1 MVSSIIVHEG
11 DYIVSIM
18 CAGTLFIL
26 CCFLALILV
35 AQEYYLALISLFAS
49 SSDIDDT
56 IIDYN
61 DDINDEQHI
70 NNYGSF
76 SKIDESI
83 NKKPGYDA
91 VTKEE
96 RIELLQEDKLPPPLK
111 PAISSSTSS
120 SSSPQSPLKLKSAT
134 TTTTT
139 TTRTKTKNKTTTH
152 RSTGVAVTRTTADSN
167 LDKIRVSFDNFK
179 DENDNNDD
187 GDNASIMSALTMR
200 ENFTM
205 STSSNTPM
213 TTTTTASN
221 SINKK
226 KKNPILKKFRSLWK
240 VTTNNTSSRKK
251 KNNNKLQNNNNNN
264 DDEGDDEEDVFN
276 GDGDADGGTTTI
288 FLSPINSNI
297 NSNINSSNKSSSS
310 CLILLME
317 PISRTFEIMTIQY
330 SPGISTVSNILEDI
344 PLQSTFNFRLR
355 FTNYIGLLGVG
366 MTIVTTTTTTTK
378 KKKNEEMKEVD
389 MTTTITNC
397 SHVHQ
402 LLQSKPVSKQYS
414 CEYQYQQQKLLV
426 EEKQEQEQQQQ
437 EETKKHFMMVLVAIL
452 PDRCSGKNSTI
463 TSENTNND
471 GSMKNDNNNNN
482 NSGNSNTSDSD
493 SNSMIETTKR
503 MACQLMTNP
512 KIGLRL
518 QYLQKQMV
526 DNKNKELESSPSEGV
541 IIDKNKQNM

>member
-134 TTTTT
+134 TTKT
-139 TTRTKTKNKTTTH
+139 TTR
-152 RSTGVAVTRTTADSN
+152 RSTEVAVTRTTADSN

-179 DENDNNDD
+179 DENDNKDD

-226 KKNPILKKFRSLWK
+226 KKNLILKKFRSLWK
-240 VTTNNTSSRKK
+240 VTTNNTSSRRK
-251 KNNNKLQNNNNNN
+251 KNNNKLQNNNNNSNN
-264 DDEGDDEEDVFN
+264 DDEGDDEEDVYN
-276 GDGDADGGTTTI
+276 GDSDADGGTTTI
-288 FLSPINSNI
+288 SVSPSNSNI
-297 NSNINSSNKSSSS
+297 NGNINSSNKSSSS

-366 MTIVTTTTTTTK
+366 MTTVTTTTTK
-378 KKKNEEMKEVD
+378 KEKNEEMKEVD

-414 CEYQYQQQKLLV
+414 CEYQYQQQKQLL

-541 IIDKNKQNM
+541 IIDENKQDM

>member
-1 MVSSIIVHEG
+1 MCYIFRSCFGTTTMVNN
-11 DYIVSIM
+11 
-18 CAGTLFIL
+18 
-26 CCFLALILV
+26 
-35 AQEYYLALISLFAS
+35 
-49 SSDIDDT
+49 
-56 IIDYN
+56 DYN

-134 TTTTT
+134 TTTTKTKTKT
-139 TTRTKTKNKTTTH
+139 TTR
-152 RSTGVAVTRTTADSN
+152 RSTEVAVTRTTADSN

-221 SINKK
+221 IINKK

-276 GDGDADGGTTTI
+276 GDSDADGGTTTI
-288 FLSPINSNI
+288 SVSLINSNI
-297 NSNINSSNKSSSS
+297 NGSINSSNKSSSS

-366 MTIVTTTTTTTK
+366 MTIVTTTTTTTN

-414 CEYQYQQQKLLV
+414 CEYQYQQQKQLL

-437 EETKKHFMMVLVAIL
+437 EETQKHFMMVLVAIL

-471 GSMKNDNNNNN
+471 GTMKNDNNNNNNNN

-541 IIDKNKQNM
+541 VIDENKQDM

>member
-18 CAGTLFIL
+18 CAATLFIL
-26 CCFLALILV
+26 CCFLALVLV
-35 AQEYYLALISLFAS
+35 VQEYYLALISLFAS

-96 RIELLQEDKLPPPLK
+96 RIELLQEDTLPPPLK

-139 TTRTKTKNKTTTH
+139 KTKTTTR
-152 RSTGVAVTRTTADSN
+152 RSTEVAVTRTTADSN

-226 KKNPILKKFRSLWK
+226 KKKENPILKKFLA
-240 VTTNNTSSRKK
+240 
-251 KNNNKLQNNNNNN
+251 L
-264 DDEGDDEEDVFN
+264 
-276 GDGDADGGTTTI
+276 
-288 FLSPINSNI
+288 
-297 NSNINSSNKSSSS
+297 
-310 CLILLME
+310 
-317 PISRTFEIMTIQY
+317 
-330 SPGISTVSNILEDI
+330 
-344 PLQSTFNFRLR
+344 
-355 FTNYIGLLGVG
+355 
-366 MTIVTTTTTTTK
+366 
-378 KKKNEEMKEVD
+378 
-389 MTTTITNC
+389 
-397 SHVHQ
+397 
-402 LLQSKPVSKQYS
+402 
-414 CEYQYQQQKLLV
+414 
-426 EEKQEQEQQQQ
+426 
-437 EETKKHFMMVLVAIL
+437 
-452 PDRCSGKNSTI
+452 
-463 TSENTNND
+463 
-471 GSMKNDNNNNN
+471 
-482 NSGNSNTSDSD
+482 
-493 SNSMIETTKR
+493 
-503 MACQLMTNP
+503 
-512 KIGLRL
+512 
-518 QYLQKQMV
+518 
-526 DNKNKELESSPSEGV
+526 
-541 IIDKNKQNM
+541 

>member
-1 MVSSIIVHEG
+1 M
-11 DYIVSIM
+11 Y
-18 CAGTLFIL
+18 AATLYIL

-56 IIDYN
+56 IIDCN
-61 DDINDEQHI
+61 GDINDEQHI

-91 VTKEE
+91 MTKEE

-179 DENDNNDD
+179 DENDNNDG

-226 KKNPILKKFRSLWK
+226 KKKENPILKKFLSLWK
-240 VTTNNTSSRKK
+240 VTTKNTSSRRK
-251 KNNNKLQNNNNNN
+251 KNNNTLQNNNNNNNSNN
-264 DDEGDDEEDVFN
+264 DDEGDDEEDVYN
-276 GDGDADGGTTTI
+276 GDSDADGGTTTI
-288 FLSPINSNI
+288 SVSPINSNI

-366 MTIVTTTTTTTK
+366 MTTVTTTTTTKK

-397 SHVHQ
+397 SHIHQ

-414 CEYQYQQQKLLV
+414 CEYQFQQQKLLV

-437 EETKKHFMMVLVAIL
+437 KEETKKHFMMVLVAIL

-463 TSENTNND
+463 TKTN
-471 GSMKNDNNNNN
+471 G
-482 NSGNSNTSDSD
+482 
-493 SNSMIETTKR
+493 R
-503 MACQLMTNP
+503 Q
-512 KIGLRL
+512 
-518 QYLQKQMV
+518 
-526 DNKNKELESSPSEGV
+526 
-541 IIDKNKQNM
+541 

>member
-1 MVSSIIVHEG
+1 MVSSSIVHEG

-18 CAGTLFIL
+18 YAATLYIL

-83 NKKPGYDA
+83 NKKPEYDA

-134 TTTTT
+134 TTKT
-139 TTRTKTKNKTTTH
+139 TTR

-276 GDGDADGGTTTI
+276 GDSDADGGTTTI
-288 FLSPINSNI
+288 SVSPINSNI

-366 MTIVTTTTTTTK
+366 MTTVTTTTTK
-378 KKKNEEMKEVD
+378 KEKNEEMKEVD

-414 CEYQYQQQKLLV
+414 CEYQYQQQKQLL
-426 EEKQEQEQQQQ
+426 EEKQEQQQQQ
-437 EETKKHFMMVLVAIL
+437 QEEETKKHFMMVLVAIL

-463 TSENTNND
+463 TSDSTNND

-482 NSGNSNTSDSD
+482 SGNSNSSDSD

-541 IIDKNKQNM
+541 IIDENKQDM